1 MSTEQKQEVV
11 LSPKAK
17 LINEV
22 SARLGHLLTEQIQA
36 MPRGFNDTRFLQN
49 CLSVLRDTKDIEKCT
64 PMSIARCMIK
74 GAYLGLDFF
83 RKECYAIPYG
93 DQLNFQTDYKG
104 EIKLC
109 KQYSKNPIQD
119 IYAKL
124 VREGDQFELYVE
136 NGKQILNFK
145 PLPFNEGKI
154 IGAFAVVYYE
164 NGSMIAEAMSPKEIE
179 DIRNKYSK
187 APNSPAWQKSA
198 GEMYKKVVLR
208 RLTKMID
215 LNFDRSEQDEAFEEG
230 ADPTMDPKKQIIDV
244 SIDDPFKEAAQ
255 EEAAPAQAVPPAAT
269 DPDEQ
274 IKEVIRKEH
283 PDWNEWQVSD
293 EVEKR
298 KQRTSK

>member
-1 MSTEQKQEVV
+1 MSTEQSQQVA

-17 LINEV
+17 VINEV
-22 SARLGHLLTEQIQA
+22 SLRLGHLLTEQIQA

-49 CLSVLRDTKDIEKCT
+49 CLTVLRDTKEIEKCT

-124 VREGDQFELYVE
+124 VREGDHFEMRVE
-136 NGKQILNFK
+136 AGKQILDFK
-145 PLPFNEGKI
+145 PMPFNEAKI

-164 NGSMIAEAMSPKEIE
+164 NGGMLYEAMSPKEIE

-215 LNFDRSEQDEAFEEG
+215 LNFDRAEQDEAFEEG
-230 ADPTMDPKKQIIDV
+230 AETTMDPKKQIIDV
-244 SIDDPFKEAAQ
+244 NIEDPFEK
-255 EEAAPAQAVPPAAT
+255 AAT
-269 DPDEQ
+269 EGTAQTQPSPAVTIDPDADM
-274 IKEVIRKEH
+274 KAGIRKNH
-283 PDWNEWQVSD
+283 PEWNEWEVQD
-293 EVEKR
+293 EIDRLK
-298 KQRTSK
+298 KAGK